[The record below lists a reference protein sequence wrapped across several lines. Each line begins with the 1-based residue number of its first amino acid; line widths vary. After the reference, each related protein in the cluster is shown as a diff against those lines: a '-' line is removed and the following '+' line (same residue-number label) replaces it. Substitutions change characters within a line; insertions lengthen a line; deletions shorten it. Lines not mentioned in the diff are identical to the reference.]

1 MISSDDAA
9 NVVQLTLLKV
19 PSIIPFFLYIY
30 LQILHFLWGK
40 PQEHLTEIMQMQLYI
55 YYPHIYTWL
64 Q

>member
-19 PSIIPFFLYIY
+19 PLINH
-30 LQILHFLWGK
+30 LQMIHFLWGK
-40 PQEHLTEIMQMQLYI
+40 PQEYLTEIMQMLLYI